1 MPRRSPDT
9 PQRSA
14 PVLAAAL
21 PENHELSIFDGLLVG
36 RAVLLLARRKHGA
49 TATVVVVA
57 IIPCGAKTAFAKR
70 IAIIV
75 IKQDVWLETFP
86 S

>member
-1 MPRRSPDT
+1 MS
-9 PQRSA
+9 
-14 PVLAAAL
+14 AL
-21 PENHELSIFDGLLVG
+21 PQNHELSIFDGLLVG

-49 TATVVVVA
+49 TATVVVVVLA
-57 IIPCGAKTAFAKR
+57 IIPCGAKMAFTKR
-70 IAIIV
+70 IAIIIV